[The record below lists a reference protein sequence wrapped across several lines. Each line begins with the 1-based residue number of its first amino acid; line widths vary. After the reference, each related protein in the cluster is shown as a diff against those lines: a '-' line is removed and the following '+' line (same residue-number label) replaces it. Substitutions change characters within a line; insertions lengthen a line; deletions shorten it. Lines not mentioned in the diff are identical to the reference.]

1 MQPPSGGSDRPAPAL
16 TRFAATYPWAV
27 LTAWVTVVVV
37 LGVIG
42 LGIDSRLSAGGLQVS
57 GSESSRASALIG
69 GNFGDAATV
78 PVLLRGPRADVKTQ
92 GKALATTLAK
102 RPGVRV
108 LSPWTTSSGRTSLRP
123 SGDRA
128 LLLLSVSGSHEQ
140 IADRSAA
147 AQRLVDEATSAP
159 VRATV
164 TGLPLLSRDG
174 TRSSLA
180 TVHRAELIALPLLLL
195 ALLLVFRSPLAAA
208 IPAVFGAAT
217 IAASTGALALLAAA
231 VRLDAF
237 ALAVACMVGLALAV
251 DYSLL
256 FVSRLRE
263 EIDDGRHDD
272 IESAVGAAAAPT
284 TRTVG
289 AAAAAILVAMAVA
302 AVMSPGTALLAA
314 AIGVSVVALLS
325 AATAVLAVPA
335 MLVLAGP
342 WLQCGPAASASQGGM

>member
-1 MQPPSGGSDRPAPAL
+1 MQPPSGGTGRPTPAP
-16 TRFAATYPWAV
+16 TRFAVRYPWAV
-27 LTAWVTVVVV
+27 LTAWVSAVVV

-57 GSESSRASALIG
+57 GSESAQARALIG
-69 GNFGDAATV
+69 GNFGDSATV
-78 PVLLRGPRADVKTQ
+78 PVLLRGPRADVKSQ
-92 GKALATTLAK
+92 GKALAGSLAR

-108 LSPWTTSSGRTSLRP
+108 LSPWTASAGRTTLRP
-123 SGDRA
+123 SDDRA
-128 LLLLSVSGSHEQ
+128 LLLLSVSGSHKQ
-140 IADRSAA
+140 IADRSEA
-147 AQRLVDEATSAP
+147 AQRLVDRQTSAP

-164 TGLPLLSRDG
+164 TGLPLLARDG

-195 ALLLVFRSPLAAA
+195 ALLLVFRSLLAAA

-237 ALAVACMVGLALAV
+237 ALAVSCMVGLALAV

-263 EIDDGRHDD
+263 ELADGRHGD

-289 AAAAAILVAMAVA
+289 AV
-302 AVMSPGTALLAA
+302 
-314 AIGVSVVALLS
+314 
-325 AATAVLAVPA
+325 
-335 MLVLAGP
+335 
-342 WLQCGPAASASQGGM
+342 